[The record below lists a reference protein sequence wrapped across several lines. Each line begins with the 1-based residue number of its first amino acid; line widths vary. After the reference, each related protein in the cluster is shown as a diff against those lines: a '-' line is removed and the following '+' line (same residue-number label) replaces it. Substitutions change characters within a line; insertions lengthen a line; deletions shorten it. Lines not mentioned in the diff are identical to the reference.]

1 MMLESLSP
9 LGASSGQPFA
19 LPDIER
25 IKASERSDIGAVLVT
40 TTMPGKEVAAIVGSA
55 LGCTLPL
62 AHGKTFEENNKR
74 AIWLSPRSWIILC
87 IPADESVLI
96 NAAIQSF
103 PDYSV
108 HASRF
113 SDALGWISLEGES
126 VEDLL
131 RQGSFVTFNPAGL
144 APEHAKRTL
153 LAGIPAVILR
163 ETDTLWTIS
172 VERSRTR
179 FLVDW
184 LSGLTQSVGEN
195 P

>member
-9 LGASSGQPFA
+9 LGASFAQPVA
-19 LPDIER
+19 LPDIEG
-25 IKASERSDIGAVLVT
+25 IKLSERSDIGAVLVT
-40 TTMPGKEVAAIVGSA
+40 TTMPGKDVAVTVGSA

-62 AHGKTFEENNKR
+62 AHGKTTEENEKR

-87 IPADESVLI
+87 TPAAESVLI
-96 NAAIQSF
+96 NAVTQTF

-108 HASRF
+108 HVSRF

-126 VEDLL
+126 AENLI
-131 RQGSFVTFNPAGL
+131 RQGSFVTFDPAGL
-144 APEHAKRTL
+144 ASEHAKRTL

-163 ETDTLWTIS
+163 ETDTLWTIG